1 MLMPARVFFQPAE
14 KQGRQTVKAT
24 EGCNV
29 NSCAAMCD
37 QLAWPRQRRSS
48 LLGRRSGR
56 PACPSVSGCAAGSVR
71 RSASPVLPLSAS
83 RRPGARGL
91 GGRAPPQLRH
101 LYFPSRT
108 IVAVATLTV
117 NVKLEGL
124 STLGRHAMSRTFWR
138 RPHNMRQYGLLPLSR
153 NLASLLGS
161 NATRLYQ
168 TNCTTCCS
176 GGAGGLCSTFSP
188 DGGSYTALCRLHRA
202 WYDCWDAHRAWV
214 LRLQHNRTK
223 TVHTVTCQ
231 QHRIRPS
238 TGEHNLRQ
246 RAAGSKSEKL
256 NLTAYRRISRAV
268 TVADSPRLAA
278 STLASAACSLLADR
292 FDEARDENLTTT
304 ACTTKVRHAGC

>member
-1 MLMPARVFFQPAE
+1 MLMPARVNFNLL
-14 KQGRQTVKAT
+14 KHKAT
-24 EGCNV
+24 NSKSTECCNL
-29 NSCAAMCD
+29 NSCAAM
-37 QLAWPRQRRSS
+37 LAWPRQRRSS

-56 PACPSVSGCAAGSVR
+56 LACPSVSGCAAGSVR
-71 RSASPVLPLSAS
+71 RSSSPVLPLSAS

-91 GGRAPPQLRH
+91 GGRAPPQLRR
-101 LYFPSRT
+101 LYFPSQT
-108 IVAVATLTV
+108 IVAVAHAHC
-117 NVKLEGL
+117 ECEA
-124 STLGRHAMSRTFWR
+124 GRPIDTGTPCYVTHILAPAAQHASICC
-138 RPHNMRQYGLLPLSR
+138 LLPLSR

-161 NATRLYQ
+161 NATRLCQ

-176 GGAGGLCSTFSP
+176 GGAGWLCTSFSP

-223 TVHTVTCQ
+223 TVHTVRCQ
-231 QHRIRPS
+231 QHRIRPM
-238 TGEHNLRQ
+238 TGDHNLRQ

-278 STLASAACSLLADR
+278 ATLASAACSLLADR
-292 FDEARDENLTTT
+292 FD
-304 ACTTKVRHAGC
+304 